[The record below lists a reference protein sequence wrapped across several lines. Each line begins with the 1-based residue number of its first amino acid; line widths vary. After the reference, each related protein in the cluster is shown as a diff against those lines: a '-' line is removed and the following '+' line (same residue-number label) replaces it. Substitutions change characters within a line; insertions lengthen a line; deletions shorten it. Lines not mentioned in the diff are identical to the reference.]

1 MPRATTILPCVLLAL
16 ACANPS
22 GSDGGGP
29 PAVAQR
35 STALVSP
42 GSSGRPR
49 VVTIQGNDSAGRPVS
64 RGGPTVTVQIVG
76 TNPGTAVVTDLGDG
90 RWTASDTP
98 IRPGFDTLL
107 IAMDGVPIGG
117 SPHATVVEMAAR
129 GTATIDGRL
138 DAGEWATASTMPLFQ
153 LPSLTGSTLSVMNDG
168 QYLYLGVRTPLTDLA
183 PADGVSFRIDNTLD
197 SVYTVGDDA
206 FTLRGDDSIL
216 DRWHTGANYGDD
228 RDVVFGN
235 GMVTIVGNEAHWEIR
250 RPLQGG
256 SDDLTATLGARIGLC
271 TIYLV
276 GGGSSTQTT
285 TPTDC
290 NLSVQAQR
298 RYVVVRLLAP

>member
-1 MPRATTILPCVLLAL
+1 MPRATAILPCLLLAL
-16 ACANPS
+16 ACADPS
-22 GSDGGGP
+22 GSADVGP
-29 PAVAQR
+29 AAVADR
-35 STALVSP
+35 SAAAVPT

-107 IAMDGVPIGG
+107 ITMDGVPIGG

-153 LPSLTGSTLSVMNDG
+153 LPALAGSMLLVMNDG

-183 PADGVSFRIDNTLD
+183 PQDGVSFRIDNTLD
-197 SVYTVGDDA
+197 SLYTVGDDT
-206 FTLRGDDSIL
+206 FSLRGDGTIF
-216 DRWHTGANYGDD
+216 DRFHNGANYVGD
-228 RDVVFGN
+228 RDVIVGD
-235 GMVTIVGNEAHWEIR
+235 GVVTIVGNEAHWEIR

-256 SDDLTATLGARIGLC
+256 SDDLNVSVGARIGLC
-271 TIYLV
+271 MSYLV
-276 GGGSSTQTT
+276 AGGSGTSMT
-285 TPTDC
+285 TPSDC
-290 NLSVQAQR
+290 VLSIHGQR